1 MEIAETGGGGLSG
14 LVCVESTVGL
24 VLAGG
29 AFRNLQVELSWA
41 FGMFVGWV
49 SLLSADESEF
59 HFCRKWVI
67 IWALTKV
74 KSRFVFVSVHVR
86 DRANENDRRNSL
98 SFSFL
103 SARKYPPKVSKT
115 KRRTKRW
122 RWFGYERLIISGM
135 AAACMKVSIPIDICL
150 RRIWTQS

>member
-1 MEIAETGGGGLSG
+1 
-14 LVCVESTVGL
+14 
-24 VLAGG
+24 
-29 AFRNLQVELSWA
+29 
-41 FGMFVGWV
+41 
-49 SLLSADESEF
+49 LSADESEF

-103 SARKYPPKVSKT
+103 SARKYPPYKEQSDFVSNVEG
-115 KRRTKRW
+115 RSR
-122 RWFGYERLIISGM
+122 
-135 AAACMKVSIPIDICL
+135 
-150 RRIWTQS
+150 RRIHVQQNPSS